1 MSTHTQ
7 AAQALRVYL
16 QQVKSDTAE
25 QAAIAETLSG
35 STIVDVVSVQAKL
48 NFWCDQLVAAL
59 KRCDRARRDFCDEQ
73 AAQMQALLYLMIDN
87 GAEVV
92 A

>member
-1 MSTHTQ
+1 MSTNTQ

-25 QAAIAETLSG
+25 QAALAETLSG
-35 STIVDVVSVQAKL
+35 STIVDVASVQAKL

-59 KRCDRARRDFCDEQ
+59 KRADRARRDFCDEQ
-73 AAQMQALLYLMIDN
+73 AGQMQALLYLMIDN
-87 GAEVV
+87 GAQVV
-92 A
+92 S